1 MSIVKRKIL
10 LIFIDIKIIW
20 KYKFKLFRLIK
31 NKIQYNREDIKSYIK
46 KSKQ

>member
-31 NKIQYNREDIKSYIK
+31 NKIQYNGEDIKSYIK